1 MKSGIALMLFI
12 AAAFAA
18 ASVGALFTPG
28 AWYAELTKPTWNPP
42 AWVFAPVWTLLYISI
57 GVSGWLVWRRTGL
70 LLSIAFTV
78 FTVQLVLNGTW
89 SWLFFGLHRPDL
101 AFADIV
107 LLWLSILA
115 TLLLFWRETWVAGA
129 LLIPYLA
136 WVSFATLLNWTLWRL
151 NA

>member
-1 MKSGIALMLFI
+1 MKSSIALVLFI
-12 AAAFAA
+12 AAAFVA

-28 AWYAELTKPTWNPP
+28 EWYAQLAKPSWNPP

-70 LLSIAFTV
+70 VVNAAFTV
-78 FTVQLVLNGTW
+78 FALQLVLNAAW

-115 TLLLFWRETWVAGA
+115 TLLLFWRETRLAGA
-129 LLIPYLA
+129 VLIPYLA

>member
-1 MKSGIALMLFI
+1 MKSAIALVLFI

-70 LLSIAFTV
+70 VANAAFAV
-78 FTVQLVLNGTW
+78 FAVQLVLNATW

-115 TLLLFWRETWVAGA
+115 TSLLFWRETRLAGA
-129 LLIPYLA
+129 VLIPYLA